1 MRDGQSLIGGDYM
14 TRFVFVTGG
23 VVSSL
28 GKGIASASLGAILE
42 ARGLKISMVKLD
54 PYINVDPGTMS
65 PFQHGEVFVTADGT
79 EADLDLGHYERFVR
93 TTTGRNSNFT
103 TGRIYERV
111 IAKERRGDY
120 LGATVQVIPHITDE
134 IKYRIRMGAG
144 DADVCMVEIGGTV
157 GDIESLPFLE
167 AIRQMGVELG
177 RNRVLYMHL
186 TLVPI
191 VGGSGEIKTKP
202 TQHSVKELRGIGIQ
216 PDILLCRCA
225 ISLPDEQRRKIALF
239 TNVEERAVISGVD
252 ADDIYKIPMLLH
264 EEGLDD
270 IVVDKL
276 RLDAPPTDLSEWRAV
291 VAAKQNPEAVVD
303 IGMVGKYVQI
313 RDSYISLNESLMHG
327 GIKTRTRVNIHYF
340 ESQDIEREGPAAL
353 QNMDAILVPG
363 GFGDRGI
370 EGKIQA
376 IRFARENGIPYLGIC
391 LGMQLAIVE
400 YARNVLALK
409 GANSTEF
416 DRATNHPVIALITE
430 WQDLERG
437 QQVRDEKT
445 DLGGSMR
452 LGAQEA
458 KLEPGSLAEALYGR
472 ESIFERHRHRYE
484 FNNHYLQELTAA
496 GLKFSG
502 FSADGLVEFIELPS
516 HPWFMASQFHPE
528 FTSTPRDGHPL
539 FTGFVRAA
547 REYRAALQPGRAT
560 A

>member
-1 MRDGQSLIGGDYM
+1 M

-134 IKYRIRMGAG
+134 IKYRVRMGAG
-144 DADVCMVEIGGTV
+144 NADVCMVEIGGTV

-177 RNRVLYMHL
+177 RNHVLYMHL
-186 TLVPI
+186 TLVPV

-225 ISLPDEQRRKIALF
+225 QSLPDEQRRKIALF
-239 TNVEERAVISGVD
+239 TNVEERAVISAVD
-252 ADDIYKIPMLLH
+252 SDDIYKIPMLLH
-264 EEGLDD
+264 EQDLDD

-276 RLDAPPTDLSEWRAV
+276 RLEVPPTDLSEWRAV
-291 VAAKQNPEAVVD
+291 VSAKQNPEALVD

-313 RDSYISLNESLMHG
+313 RDSYISLNE
-327 GIKTRTRVNIHYF
+327 
-340 ESQDIEREGPAAL
+340 
-353 QNMDAILVPG
+353 
-363 GFGDRGI
+363 
-370 EGKIQA
+370 
-376 IRFARENGIPYLGIC
+376 
-391 LGMQLAIVE
+391 
-400 YARNVLALK
+400 
-409 GANSTEF
+409 
-416 DRATNHPVIALITE
+416 
-430 WQDLERG
+430 
-437 QQVRDEKT
+437 
-445 DLGGSMR
+445 
-452 LGAQEA
+452 
-458 KLEPGSLAEALYGR
+458 
-472 ESIFERHRHRYE
+472 
-484 FNNHYLQELTAA
+484 
-496 GLKFSG
+496 
-502 FSADGLVEFIELPS
+502 
-516 HPWFMASQFHPE
+516 
-528 FTSTPRDGHPL
+528 
-539 FTGFVRAA
+539 
-547 REYRAALQPGRAT
+547 
-560 A
+560 